1 MKLDFKEKYL
11 VERSFTL
18 IELLVV
24 IAIIGIISGLIIV
37 TMSGATTSANDA
49 RRKNDISA
57 LKKALTIYSTLN
69 GLAYPIESTPCNI
82 GAPSGS
88 SPCST
93 LASAIADNLPTL
105 PLDPSG
111 QYYKYAS
118 DGTTYGIM
126 ADSAL
131 TDIDGNKYGTVT
143 IGNQT
148 WMAENL
154 MTTRYRDGTPITY
167 ASTWS
172 ADGGYYGYPPNIGNT
187 AEETPANI
195 QSNKLGFVYQLSA
208 VNSSHGLCPSGWHVP
223 SDAEW
228 KTLEMFLG
236 MSETDANLTGWTRGT
251 SEGRKLKEAGTTWT
265 DHANRG
271 TNASLFTAAGSGRR
285 GPTGS
290 FNNRSTLTYFWA
302 SGASGW
308 IRALDYSYAT
318 VYRSTG
324 SAANGFSVRCLK
336 D

>member
-1 MKLDFKEKYL
+1 MNKLGQKA
-11 VERSFTL
+11 FTL
-18 IELLVV
+18 IEILVV

-37 TMSGATTSANDA
+37 TMSGATSSANDA

-57 LKKALTIYSTLN
+57 LKKAITIYSTLN
-69 GLAYPIESTPCNI
+69 GMTYPVQSTICNI

-93 LASAIADNLPTL
+93 LAQAIAENLPTL
-105 PLDPSG
+105 PLDPNG

-131 TDIDGNKYGTVT
+131 TDIDGNKYATVT

-154 MTTRYRDGTPITY
+154 MTTKYRDGTPITY
-167 ASTWS
+167 AATWS
-172 ADGGYYGYPPNIGNT
+172 ADSGYYGYPPNIGNT
-187 AEETPANI
+187 AEETLTNI
-195 QSNKLGFVYQLSA
+195 KSNKLGLVYQLSA

-223 SDAEW
+223 TDAEW
-228 KTLEMFLG
+228 CTLEQYVD
-236 MSETDANLTGWTRGT
+236 SSISCSTTSWRGT
-251 SEGRKLKEAGTTWT
+251 NGGLKLKEAGTTHWT
-265 DHANRG
+265 NHANIG
-271 TNASLFTAAGSGRR
+271 TNASLFTAVGAGYR
-285 GPTGS
+285 GTAGS
-290 FNNRSTLTYFWA
+290 FNNRSTYTTFWA

-308 IRALDYSYAT
+308 NRNLDYSYAT
-318 VYRSTG
+318 VYRSTV
-324 SAANGFSVRCLK
+324 SAAYGFSVRCLK